1 MKNISRTIWLLSL
14 ISLFTDFASEML
26 YPIMPIFLNSI
37 GFSIVWIGII
47 EGIAEA
53 TAGLSK
59 GFFGMLSDKYS
70 KRVPFVRFG
79 YSLSAISKPLIALFS
94 YPLWIVFAR
103 SLDRLGK
110 GIRTGA
116 RDAMLSEESTIK
128 TKGTI
133 FGFHRSMD
141 TLGAVLG
148 PLFCLA
154 YLNFYPEDYKTLFFI
169 AFIPGLFAIIL
180 TFKLK
185 DKNPSKI
192 RIDFSD
198 NFFSFLDYIKKAPK
212 EYKKLVIGLL
222 IFSLVNSSDFF
233 LILKIKQ
240 AGQTDSFIIVIYIF
254 YNLVY
259 AFFAYPIGIIS
270 DKIGLKL
277 TYMSGLFLFSIVY
290 FGMSFNFNSTLFF
303 ILFLFYGI
311 YIASTEGVSK
321 AWISNIVS
329 KNDVATAIGA
339 YSALQSVCTLIA
351 SSLTGLLWFYFGS
364 TITFIVIA
372 SVVFLLIFYFIIF
385 TE

>member
-1 MKNISRTIWLLSL
+1 
-14 ISLFTDFASEML
+14 
-26 YPIMPIFLNSI
+26 MPIFLNSI

-59 GFFGMLSDKYS
+59 GYFGMLSDKYS

-79 YSLSAISKPLIALFS
+79 YSLSAISKPLIALFPS
-94 YPLWIVFAR
+94 PLWIVFAR

-116 RDAMLSEESTIK
+116 RDAMLSEESTIN

-154 YLNFYPEDYKTLFFI
+154 YLNFYTEDYKTLFFI
-169 AFIPGLFAIIL
+169 AFIPGLFAVLL

-212 EYKKLVIGLL
+212 EYKKLVIGFL

-240 AGQTDSFIIVIYIF
+240 AGQTDSFIILIYIF

-259 AFFAYPIGIIS
+259 ALFAYPIGIIS
-270 DKIGLKL
+270 DKVGLKL

-290 FGMSFNFNSTLFF
+290 FGMSFNFNSAEFF
-303 ILFLFYGI
+303 ILFFFYGI

-339 YSALQSVCTLIA
+339 YSALQSVGSLIA
-351 SSLTGLLWFYFGS
+351 NPLTGLLWFYFGS
-364 TITFIVIA
+364 TIAFIVIA
-372 SVVFLLIFYFIIF
+372 SIVFLLIFYFIIF